1 MFTYLLFSRFPRS
14 FLRGAAD
21 RPSAAGVPDKAG
33 LPWDPSRRSK
43 EQRGCGAGQA
53 ALSKNTLT
61 LSHLQTQ
68 ANSQNHSEWILHSL
82 NGDSERWERAGNIKA
97 LRQMRIFLSPVD
109 TESVMGSG
117 GPLFFFFF
125 NIKSFSKGIPICLRF
140 HPGILIA
147 EVCHKDV
154 RKRSS
159 LRRAEQSSR
168 SQQP

>member
-21 RPSAAGVPDKAG
+21 RPSASGVPDKAG
-33 LPWDPSRRSK
+33 LPWDPSRRSE

-53 ALSKNTLT
+53 ALSKSTLT
-61 LSHLQTQ
+61 QSHLQTQ

-82 NGDSERWERAGNIKA
+82 NGDSLRWERAGNIKA

-109 TESVMGSG
+109 TELVMGSG
-117 GPLFFFFF
+117 GQ
-125 NIKSFSKGIPICLRF
+125 KSFSKGIPICLRF

-159 LRRAEQSSR
+159 LRQEQSSR